1 MQKEVQ
7 TGEVDK
13 KFVLLHE
20 FNTKEL
26 ESFIYFMQYTGNE
39 KTIASF
45 AKFISKADYD
55 NMDGGEYV
63 KFEIDTKNLVSENT
77 ADEMIKCNFG
87 SYSYMFSK
95 LTGKM
100 EDPFNGDSAEDM
112 EGHEIATVLNDE
124 FFGNR
129 ITKLF
134 VEQ

>member
-1 MQKEVQ
+1 
-7 TGEVDK
+7 
-13 KFVLLHE
+13 
-20 FNTKEL
+20 
-26 ESFIYFMQYTGNE
+26 MQYTGNE

-45 AKFISKADYD
+45 AEFISKADYCD
-55 NMDGGEYV
+55 LEGGEYV
-63 KFEIDTKNLVSENT
+63 KFEIDIKNLVSENT

-100 EDPFNGDSAEDM
+100 VDPFNGDSVEDM
-112 EGHEIATVLNDE
+112 EGDEIATLLNDE

-134 VEQ
+134 VELSNKSIF

>member
-7 TGEVDK
+7 TGEVDM
-13 KFVLLHE
+13 KFILLHE

-45 AKFISKADYD
+45 AEFISKADYD
-55 NMDGGEYV
+55 AMGGEYV
-63 KFEIDTKNLVSENT
+63 KFEIDSKNLVSENT

-87 SYSYMFSK
+87 SYSCMFSK

-100 EDPFNGDSAEDM
+100 EDSFNEDSVEDM
-112 EGHEIATVLNDE
+112 EGDEIATLLNDK
-124 FFGNR
+124 FFGNG

>member
-1 MQKEVQ
+1 MQEELP
-7 TGEVDK
+7 TGGVDK

-20 FNTKEL
+20 FNTKEN
-26 ESFIYFMQYTGNE
+26 ESFVYFIQYTGNE
-39 KTIASF
+39 KTLTSF
-45 AKFISKADYD
+45 ADFISKANYD

-63 KFEIDTKNLVSENT
+63 KFEIDTKNLVSENA

-87 SYSYMFSK
+87 SYNYMFSK

-100 EDPFNGDSAEDM
+100 AYPFHEDSSENM
-112 EGHEIATVLNDE
+112 EGDEIATLLNNE

-134 VEQ
+134 VKP

>member
-1 MQKEVQ
+1 MQENVQ
-7 TGEVDK
+7 TGGVDK

-20 FNTKEL
+20 YNTKEN
-26 ESFIYFMQYTGNE
+26 ESFVYFMQYTGNE
-39 KTIASF
+39 ETIASF
-45 AKFISKADYD
+45 ADFLSKADYD

-63 KFEIDTKNLVSENT
+63 KFEIDTKNFVSENT

-87 SYSYMFSK
+87 SYNYMFSK

-100 EDPFNGDSAEDM
+100 VSPFHGDSSEDM
-112 EGHEIATVLNDE
+112 EGEKIATLLNDK

-134 VEQ
+134 VEP